1 MFLGTF
7 TPKLDEKGRL
17 IFPAK
22 FRDELASGLVM
33 TRGQE
38 HCIAVY
44 PLMEFRQKLEEA
56 RRAPT
61 TDRRTRDYL
70 RVLMSG
76 AEDVIPDK
84 QGRITIPSHLRTYAD
99 LDRECAVIGALDR
112 LEIWSLPAWET
123 YLEQK
128 EEGFAE
134 TSEEV
139 IPGLF

>member
-7 TPKLDEKGRL
+7 TPKLDEKSRL

-84 QGRITIPSHLRTYAD
+84 QGRITI
-99 LDRECAVIGALDR
+99 GALDR

>member
-7 TPKLDEKGRL
+7 TPKLDDKGRL
-17 IFPAK
+17 IFAAK

-44 PLMEFRQKLEEA
+44 PLAEFRQKLEEA

-70 RVLMSG
+70 RGLLSG

-84 QGRITIPSHLRTYAD
+84 QGRITIPGHLRTQA
-99 LDRECAVIGALDR
+99 RK
-112 LEIWSLPAWET
+112 S
-123 YLEQK
+123 
-128 EEGFAE
+128 AE
-134 TSEEV
+134 
-139 IPGLF
+139 

>member
-7 TPKLDEKGRL
+7 TPKLDDKGRL

-44 PLMEFRQKLEEA
+44 PLAEFRQKLEEA

-70 RVLMSG
+70 RGLPSG
-76 AEDVIPDK
+76 AAGVRPDQ
-84 QGRITIPSHLRTYAD
+84 QGRSTIPGHLRTYAD

-128 EEGFAE
+128 EEGFAQ
-134 TSEEV
+134 TAEEV
-139 IPGLF
+139 VPGLF

>member
-1 MFLGTF
+1 
-7 TPKLDEKGRL
+7 
-17 IFPAK
+17 
-22 FRDELASGLVM
+22 M

-44 PLMEFRQKLEEA
+44 PLAEFRQKLEEA

-61 TDRRTRDYL
+61 TDQRTRDYL
-70 RVLMSG
+70 RVLLSG

-84 QGRITIPSHLRTYAD
+84 QGRITIPGHLRSYAG

-112 LEIWSLPAWET
+112 LEVWSLPDWEN

-128 EEGFAE
+128 EEGFAQ
-134 TSEEV
+134 TADAV
-139 IPGLF
+139 VPGLF

>member
-7 TPKLDEKGRL
+7 TPKLDEKSRL

-70 RVLMSG
+70 R
-76 AEDVIPDK
+76 EI
-84 QGRITIPSHLRTYAD
+84 GRAH
-99 LDRECAVIGALDR
+99 V
-112 LEIWSLPAWET
+112 
-123 YLEQK
+123 
-128 EEGFAE
+128 
-134 TSEEV
+134 
-139 IPGLF
+139 

>member
-7 TPKLDEKGRL
+7 TPKLDEKSRL

-84 QGRITIPSHLRTYAD
+84 QGRITIPSHLRTYAG

-112 LEIWSLPAWET
+112 I
-123 YLEQK
+123 
-128 EEGFAE
+128 
-134 TSEEV
+134 
-139 IPGLF
+139 

>member
-7 TPKLDEKGRL
+7 TPKLDEKSRL

-44 PLMEFRQKLEEA
+44 PLMEFRQKLE
-56 RRAPT
+56 
-61 TDRRTRDYL
+61 
-70 RVLMSG
+70 
-76 AEDVIPDK
+76 
-84 QGRITIPSHLRTYAD
+84 
-99 LDRECAVIGALDR
+99 
-112 LEIWSLPAWET
+112 IWSLPAWET

>member
-22 FRDELASGLVM
+22 FRDDLASGLVM

-44 PLMEFRQKLEEA
+44 PIAEFRQKLDEA

-61 TDRRTRDYL
+61 TDQRTRDYL
-70 RVLMSG
+70 RVLLSG

-84 QGRITIPSHLRTYAD
+84 QGRITIPAHLRAYAG
-99 LDRECAVIGALDR
+99 LDRETAVIGALDR
-112 LEIWSLPAWET
+112 LEVWSLPAWEA

-128 EEGFAE
+128 EEGFAQ
-134 TSEEV
+134 TAEEV
-139 IPGLF
+139 VPGLF

>member
-33 TRGQE
+33 T
-38 HCIAVY
+38 VY

-70 RVLMSG
+70 RVLLSG

-84 QGRITIPSHLRTYAD
+84 QGRITIPGHLRTYAG

>member
-1 MFLGTF
+1 MFLGTY
-7 TPKLDEKGRL
+7 TPKLDDKGRL

-22 FRDELASGLVM
+22 FRDVLAEGLVM

-44 PLMEFRQKLEEA
+44 PISEFHQKLSEA

-61 TDRRTRDYL
+61 TDQRTRDYL
-70 RVLMSG
+70 RVLLSG
-76 AEDVIPDK
+76 AEDVVPDK
-84 QGRITIPSHLRTYAD
+84 QGRITIPPSLRKYAG
-99 LDRECAVIGALDR
+99 LERETAVIGALDR

-128 EEGFAE
+128 EEDFAQ
-134 TSEEV
+134 TAEEV
-139 IPGLF
+139 VPGLF